1 MLLGKVK
8 TEHDALTNLYKTDK
22 HDKVKYDHDK
32 QYSHTFEMNDKDQQP
47 LTSPLEL
54 PSVVLLGTFFLPP
67 AENEVK
73 KEKDTTGKRK
83 CTGLDEENVEDGS
96 NNKHCCLV
104 DDQVEIEE
112 IDTITFP
119 IYCYLCIDNKSLLL
133 LCCIQ

>member
-8 TEHDALTNLYKTDK
+8 TERDSLTNLYKTDI

-83 CTGLDEENVEDGS
+83 CNGLDEENA
-96 NNKHCCLV
+96 C
-104 DDQVEIEE
+104 
-112 IDTITFP
+112 
-119 IYCYLCIDNKSLLL
+119 
-133 LCCIQ
+133 